1 MTRHIMAIALVAS
14 VFCSGTWAAQS
25 DDPGPVRVGDRW
37 SYDLKDGATGDLRQA
52 FTYVVA
58 EINDR
63 EIITRLTPKGHE
75 NRTQTVVYDLNWAI
89 VDNGDW
95 QYRPGEV
102 GIKTPLHIG
111 KEWRWDVNAKN
122 MRDGRAFRTT
132 GVVKVV
138 GKEQVTTQGGFF
150 DTFRVEAKGR
160 LVSAS
165 DQRSTMVSHVFWY
178 APAINRWV
186 KRTFETRSEGRL
198 RDSVTEELTGY
209 SRKP

>member
-1 MTRHIMAIALVAS
+1 RRGALEILPCTSSPNILVSPSRAKHGLDAPSGTLFGCRSQRSARQIQSCSDARSSRLSGTSDERGMLHMTRQIMAIALVAALVAS
-14 VFCSGTWAAQS
+14 VFCSATWAAQS

-102 GIKTPLHIG
+102 GIKT
-111 KEWRWDVNAKN
+111 
-122 MRDGRAFRTT
+122 
-132 GVVKVV
+132 
-138 GKEQVTTQGGFF
+138 
-150 DTFRVEAKGR
+150 
-160 LVSAS
+160 
-165 DQRSTMVSHVFWY
+165 
-178 APAINRWV
+178 
-186 KRTFETRSEGRL
+186 
-198 RDSVTEELTGY
+198 
-209 SRKP
+209 